1 MTSFRNIHGRIKAF
15 TRAPAMFCLASAAL
29 TFVSLPGQA
38 VTLHDFTSIA
48 EVGLTERIV
57 MDRYS
62 GFAIAG
68 YDPVA
73 YFAAGTPVAGLP
85 QFEAIWKGAAWRF
98 ANEGNRA
105 VFMASPETYAPN
117 FGGYDGE
124 AMARGVATAGNPKIF
139 AITGNRLFLFR
150 DTASRSAFLASGE
163 LPAKAQSAW
172 PLVEKTLVE

>member
-1 MTSFRNIHGRIKAF
+1 MTSLRNIHGRIKAF
-15 TRAPAMFCLASAAL
+15 ARTLAMLGLAAL
-29 TFVSLPGQA
+29 VLMLLPLSGQA
-38 VTLHDFTSIA
+38 LTLRDFTSIA

-73 YFAAGTPVAGLP
+73 YFTSGTPVTGQP
-85 QFEAIWKGAAWRF
+85 QFEIVWKGAAWRF

-105 VFMASPETYAPN
+105 AFLANPETYAPY

-150 DTASRSAFLASGE
+150 DASSRSTFLASGE
-163 LPAKAQSAW
+163 LSAKALSAW
-172 PLVEKTLVE
+172 PIVQKTLVE

>member
-1 MTSFRNIHGRIKAF
+1 MTSLRNIHGRIKAF
-15 TRAPAMFCLASAAL
+15 TNTLAMLCLGAL
-29 TFVSLPGQA
+29 VLLLLPLSGQA
-38 VTLHDFTSIA
+38 VTLRDFTDIA

-73 YFAAGTPVAGLP
+73 YFAAGTPVAGLS
-85 QFEAIWKGAAWRF
+85 QYEVIWKGAAWRF

-105 VFMASPETYAPN
+105 VFQANPEIYAPN

-139 AITGNRLFLFR
+139 AIAGNRLFLFR
-150 DTASRSAFLASGE
+150 DAASRSNFLASGD
-163 LPAKAQSAW
+163 LSVKAQNAW
-172 PLVEKTLVE
+172 TLVQKSLVD